1 MKSILFSCLFLF
13 SLAAFADQIQGKV
26 VGVADGDTLTVLD
39 EQKTQHKIRL
49 MGIDAPEKG
58 QPYGDA
64 SKRSLSDL
72 AFGQLV
78 VVDYNKRD
86 RYGRVIGKVT
96 RNGKD
101 LNVEQVRRGMAW
113 HYKQYQNEQGLEDRS
128 LYAQEE
134 YLAQRDRRGLWADK
148 TPVAPWDFRRMK
160 RNGKGVH
167 DGK

>member
-1 MKSILFSCLFLF
+1 MKSILFSCLLLF
-13 SLAAFADQIQGKV
+13 SLAAAADQIEGKV

-39 EQKTQHKIRL
+39 DKKTQHKIRL

-58 QPYGDA
+58 QPFGDA

-78 VVDYNKRD
+78 IVDYNKRD
-86 RYGRVIGKVT
+86 RYGRVIGKVI

-101 LNVEQVRRGMAW
+101 LNVEQVRRGLAW
-113 HYKQYQNEQGLEDRS
+113 HYKQYQNEQELDDRS

-148 TPVAPWDFRRMK
+148 EPVAPWDYRRAK
-160 RNGKGVH
+160 RQR
-167 DGK
+167 

>member
-1 MKSILFSCLFLF
+1 LLPKTLLLILALFSTVA
-13 SLAAFADQIQGKV
+13 SADLIKGNV
-26 VGVADGDTLTVLD
+26 VGVADGDTITILD
-39 EQKTQHKIRL
+39 EQKTRHKIRL

-86 RYGRVIGKVT
+86 RYGRVVGKVT

-101 LNVEQVRRGMAW
+101 LNVEQVRRGLAW
-113 HYKQYQNEQGLEDRS
+113 HYKQYQNEQELDDRS
-128 LYAQEE
+128 LYANEE

-148 TPVAPWDFRRMK
+148 EPVAPWDYRRAK
-160 RNGKGVH
+160 RQR
-167 DGK
+167 

>member
-86 RYGRVIGKVT
+86 RYGRIIGKVIQ
-96 RNGKD
+96 NGKD
-101 LNVEQVRRGMAW
+101 LNVEQVKRGLAW
-113 HYKQYQNEQGLEDRS
+113 HYKQYQNEQELDDRS
-128 LYAQEE
+128 LYANEE

-148 TPVAPWDFRRMK
+148 EPVAPWDYRRAK
-160 RNGKGVH
+160 RQR
-167 DGK
+167 

>member
-1 MKSILFSCLFLF
+1 MKSFLLLILALFSTVA
-13 SLAAFADQIQGKV
+13 SADLIKGNV
-26 VGVADGDTLTVLD
+26 VGVADGDTITILD
-39 EQKTQHKIRL
+39 EQKTRHKIRL

-86 RYGRVIGKVT
+86 RYGRVVGKVT

-101 LNVEQVRRGMAW
+101 LNVEQVRRGVAW
-113 HYKQYQNEQGLEDRS
+113 HYKTYQNEQEIDDRS

-148 TPVAPWDFRRMK
+148 EPVAPWDYRRAK
-160 RNGKGVH
+160 RQR
-167 DGK
+167 

>member
-13 SLAAFADQIQGKV
+13 SLTAAADQIEGKV

-39 EQKTQHKIRL
+39 DQKTHHKIRL

-72 AFGQLV
+72 VFGQLV
-78 VVDYNKRD
+78 IVDFTKRD
-86 RYGRVIGKVT
+86 RYGRVIGKVI

-113 HYKQYQNEQGLEDRS
+113 HYKTYQNEQEIDDRS
-128 LYAQEE
+128 LYANEE

-148 TPVAPWDFRRMK
+148 EPVAPWEWRK
-160 RNGKGVH
+160 YK
-167 DGK
+167 K

>member
-1 MKSILFSCLFLF
+1 MKSFLLLLLALFSTVA
-13 SLAAFADQIQGKV
+13 SADLIKGNV

-39 EQKTQHKIRL
+39 DQKTQHKIRL

-78 VVDYNKRD
+78 IVDFNKRD
-86 RYGRVIGKVT
+86 RYGRVVGKVT

-101 LNVEQVRRGMAW
+101 LNVEQIRRGLAW
-113 HYKQYQNEQGLEDRS
+113 HYKQYQNEQEIDDRS

-148 TPVAPWDFRRMK
+148 EPVAPWGYRRAK
-160 RNGKGVH
+160 RQR
-167 DGK
+167 